1 MLIPKYL
8 ANNLFLILKMFFV
21 LTIWD
26 IISLSSYYIIL
37 SSNLKE
43 VFFKYDFRLPWT
55 MKIWIL
61 KPLIFFFFIFELD
74 ELNKIKSISILYSF
88 LLEICFI
95 YSLSKSTH
103 YMQLVN
109 LIDND
114 YMLIAW
120 NTEEKKSLKIK
131 ISINNVQ
138 GWYIIIFLF

>member
-43 VFFKYDFRLPWT
+43 VSFKYDFRLPWT
-55 MKIWIL
+55 LKIWIL
-61 KPLIFFFFIFELD
+61 KPLVFFFFIFESD
-74 ELNKIKSISILYSF
+74 ELIKIKPINILYSF

-114 YMLIAW
+114 NMLIGW
-120 NTEEKKSLKIK
+120 NTVEKKSLKMK